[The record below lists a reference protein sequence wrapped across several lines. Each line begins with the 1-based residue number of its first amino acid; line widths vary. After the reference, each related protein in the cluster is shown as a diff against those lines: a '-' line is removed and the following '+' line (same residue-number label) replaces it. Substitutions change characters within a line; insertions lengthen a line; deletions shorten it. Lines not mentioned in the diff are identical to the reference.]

1 MWPCALMETHQ
12 QLSVF
17 TICKVKDEENL
28 ALVGREISVE
38 GQPQDNSRQGP
49 VSYSWYFLHI
59 LILPITQLST
69 SILRQGERACHSLS
83 RRH

>member
-1 MWPCALMETHQ
+1 METHQ

-38 GQPQDNSRQGP
+38 GQPQDNSHQGP

-59 LILPITQLST
+59 LILPIT
-69 SILRQGERACHSLS
+69 
-83 RRH
+83 